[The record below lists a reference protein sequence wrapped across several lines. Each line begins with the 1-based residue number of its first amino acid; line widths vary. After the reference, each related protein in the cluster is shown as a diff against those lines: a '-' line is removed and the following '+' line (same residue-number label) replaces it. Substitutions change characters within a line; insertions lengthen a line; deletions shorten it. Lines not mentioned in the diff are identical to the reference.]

1 MAVDK
6 PDSTAGKPSAA
17 EEKQSIELREEEL
30 QARKQRV
37 QIGEVTLRKEVVT
50 ERREIEV
57 PVVREE
63 VFVERQRLPEPAP
76 APDAQIEEGEFRVT
90 LWAEE
95 VSVEKR
101 AEMREE
107 VGLGKRQIADT
118 EHVEG
123 EVRREAARIERHGVD
138 ASAVDE
144 PGSRHGT

>member
-1 MAVDK
+1 MAVDE
-6 PDSTAGKPSAA
+6 PESVAGKPPA

-37 QIGEVTLRKEVVT
+37 ETGEVKLRKEVVT

-57 PVVREE
+57 PVAREE
-63 VFVERQRLPEPAP
+63 VFVERQRLAEPAP

-90 LWAEE
+90 LAAEE

-101 AEMREE
+101 TVVREE
-107 VGLGKRQIADT
+107 VVLGKRQITDL

-123 EVRREAARIERHGVD
+123 EVRREAPRIERHGVD

-144 PGSRHGT
+144 SGSRHGT